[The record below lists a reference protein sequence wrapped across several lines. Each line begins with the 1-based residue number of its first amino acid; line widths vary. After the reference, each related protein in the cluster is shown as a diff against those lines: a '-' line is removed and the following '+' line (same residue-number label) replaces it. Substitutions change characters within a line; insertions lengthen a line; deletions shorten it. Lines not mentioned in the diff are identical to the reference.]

1 MSGLPGGISQEKE
14 ADEDVQKVTDQVQVS
29 WSENPLKL
37 YRSRTHIN
45 LLILRFELQWKRKKE
60 GSSTSLQQSS
70 TVHKW
75 WLESITSLRY

>member
-1 MSGLPGGISQEKE
+1 MSGRLGGISQEKE
-14 ADEDVQKVTDQVQVS
+14 ADEDVQKVTDQVQIS

-37 YRSRTHIN
+37 YRSRTHT
-45 LLILRFELQWKRKKE
+45 LLILRFELLWKRKKE